1 MFDVSRLADQ
11 SFISLVYDYQKILYL
26 AEGLFSLDFPY
37 SFGVTLL
44 SQECSESPFCKKEK
58 KNRNEDDLVA

>member
-26 AEGLFSLDFPY
+26 AEGLFSLDFRY
-37 SFGVTLL
+37 YIW
-44 SQECSESPFCKKEK
+44 C
-58 KNRNEDDLVA
+58 DLVVAGV